1 MFMSRLSCTAVVSL
15 SLILPSLAQAD
26 CLRPANAADLT
37 ASVIAGINAQRKA
50 NGLGALQVDNALG
63 KAAQGLACDNAARQG
78 VSHVSSNG
86 AQIQS
91 RMRAVGYRFSAAAE
105 NTGRGFGSA
114 DRAIEWWMGS
124 SGHRDNILNANTRD
138 IGVGIAVSDAPDSK
152 LHWVVNMGAK
162 R

>member
-1 MFMSRLSCTAVVSL
+1 MFLTRFLRVLVLTT
-15 SLILPSLAQAD
+15 ILPGLAQAD
-26 CLRPANAADLT
+26 CLQPANANDL
-37 ASVIAGINAQRKA
+37 ASSVIAGINAQRDA
-50 NGLGALQVDNALG
+50 HGLAALRVNAALA

-78 VSHVSSNG
+78 TSHVSSDG
-86 AQIQS
+86 SQITQ

-114 DRAIEWWMGS
+114 DGAVEWWMGS
-124 SGHRDNILNANTRD
+124 SGHRANILNANTRD